1 MKCGDID
8 TFASCINAYWR
19 DKKLLDAGS
28 TNEKVDDMIDLVRPY
43 SSAITLTGAGGGGFM
58 YILASSPS
66 AAVRI
71 RKILQPNP
79 SCVYSGLYSFA
90 FDDVGIKFE

>member
-1 MKCGDID
+1 
-8 TFASCINAYWR
+8 
-19 DKKLLDAGS
+19 
-28 TNEKVDDMIDLVRPY
+28 MIDLVRPY

-66 AAVRI
+66 AAKRI
-71 RKILQPNP
+71 SKILQPNP